1 MTPDQIVLV
10 QRSFA
15 KVAPMADAVAEM
27 FYSRLFAM
35 APELRSMF
43 PPDMSGQ
50 KQKLMA
56 MLGTV
61 VVDLGRLN
69 TLVPAVRA
77 LGQRHATYGVTPDDF
92 ALVGAALLRT
102 LEMVL
107 GANFTVEVKDAWLAV
122 YATLTRIM
130 LDGMQAMPKA
140 A

>member
-15 KVAPMADAVAEM
+15 QAAPMADTIAEM
-27 FYSRLFAM
+27 FYVRLFAM
-35 APELRSMF
+35 APELRGMF

-50 KQKLMA
+50 KKKLMA
-56 MLGTV
+56 MLATV

-69 TLVPAVRA
+69 TLVPAVRS

-107 GANFTVEVKDAWLAV
+107 GDSFTVEVKDAWLGV
-122 YATLTRIM
+122 YTTLTRIM